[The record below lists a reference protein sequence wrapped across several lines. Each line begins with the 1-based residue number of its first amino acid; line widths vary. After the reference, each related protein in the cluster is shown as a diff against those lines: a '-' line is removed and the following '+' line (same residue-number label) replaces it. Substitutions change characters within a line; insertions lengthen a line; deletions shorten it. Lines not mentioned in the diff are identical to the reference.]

1 MRAYTPLEH
10 RIFQRLADEIR
21 TAGLPVSALRVF
33 GSRARGHSRAD
44 SDLDIAVVVD
54 SDRDPALERRIQALG
69 EHLSVD
75 DEDSGHRLR
84 VQTVPFFRGDAA
96 GFLARTI
103 ARDLDTVWT
112 RT

>member
-1 MRAYTPLEH
+1 MRPYTPLEH
-10 RIFQRLADEIR
+10 SIFQRMAEEIR

-33 GSRARGHSRAD
+33 GSRARGHSSAE

-54 SDRDPALERRIQALG
+54 SDRNPGLERRILALG
-69 EHLSVD
+69 EQFSQE
-75 DEDSGHRLR
+75 DEDSGRRLR
-84 VQTVPFFRGDAA
+84 VQTVPLFRDDMA

-112 RT
+112 KT